1 METALTTRDRLLEAA
16 ISIIEAQGEGAIRVD
31 QVAELAGFTKPVLY
45 SYFKNREELIVT
57 ALGERYIRAL
67 ELGRADVD
75 AAVLN
80 ASTADEFFMIM
91 QSWVRSFSSPDG
103 ELRRRFRIEV
113 VGAAV
118 TREKLQE
125 KIREAN
131 RTQAKNLGALIQ
143 IAKDRQWL
151 ALDATSEDLS
161 MWWTGVVLSRHLVE
175 MDPIG
180 LDADAWDDIT
190 IAMMRSMI
198 RVSNA

>member
-16 ISIIEAQGEGAIRVD
+16 IFIIEAQGEGAIRVD

-57 ALGERYIRAL
+57 AQGERYIRAL
-67 ELGRADVD
+67 ELSRADVD

>member
-16 ISIIEAQGEGAIRVD
+16 ISTIEAQGEGAIRVD

-57 ALGERYIRAL
+57 AQGERYIRAL

>member
-1 METALTTRDRLLEAA
+1 METTLTTRDRLLEAA
-16 ISIIEAQGEGAIRVD
+16 IFIIEAQGEGAIRVD

-57 ALGERYIRAL
+57 AQGERYIRAL
-67 ELGRADVD
+67 ELSRADVD

>member
-1 METALTTRDRLLEAA
+1 MENTLTTRERLLEAA

-151 ALDATSEDLS
+151 ALDATAEDLS

>member
-1 METALTTRDRLLEAA
+1 MENSLTTRQRLLEAA
-16 ISIIEAQGEGAIRVD
+16 ISIIETQGEGAIRVD

-57 ALGERYIRAL
+57 AQGERYIRAL

-80 ASTADEFFMIM
+80 ASTADEFFLIM
-91 QSWVRSFSSPDG
+91 QNWVRSFSSPEG

-113 VGAAV
+113 LGAAV

-131 RTQAKNLGALIQ
+131 RTQAKNLGALLA

-151 ALDATSEDLS
+151 SLDVDPQDLS
-161 MWWTGVVLSRHLVE
+161 IWWTGLVLSRHLVE
-175 MDPIG
+175 IDPAG
-180 LDADAWDDIT
+180 LDAHAWDHIT
-190 IAMMRSMI
+190 IEMMRSII
-198 RVSNA
+198 RVENY

>member
-1 METALTTRDRLLEAA
+1 MENTLTTRERLLEAA
-16 ISIIEAQGEGAIRVD
+16 ISIIETQGEGAIRVD

-57 ALGERYIRAL
+57 AQGERYIRAL

-80 ASTADEFFMIM
+80 ASTADEFFLIM
-91 QSWVRSFSSPDG
+91 QNWVRSFSSPEG

-143 IAKDRQWL
+143 IAKDREWL
-151 ALDATSEDLS
+151 ALDATAEDLS

-175 MDPIG
+175 MDPTG
-180 LDADAWDDIT
+180 LDVRAWDDIT
-190 IAMMRSMI
+190 IAMMHSMI
-198 RVSNA
+198 RVANA

>member
-1 METALTTRDRLLEAA
+1 MENTLTTRERLLEAA
-16 ISIIEAQGEGAIRVD
+16 IAIIETQGEGAVRVD

-45 SYFKNREELIVT
+45 SYFKNREEVIAT
-57 ALGERYIRAL
+57 AQGERYIRAL

-80 ASTADEFFMIM
+80 ASTADEFFLIM
-91 QSWVRSFSSPDG
+91 QKWVRSFASPEG

-113 VGAAV
+113 LGSAI

-131 RTQAKNLGALIQ
+131 RVQAKNLGALLA

-151 ALDATSEDLS
+151 SLDVDAEDLS
-161 MWWTGVVLSRHLVE
+161 IWWTGLVLSRHLVE
-175 MDPIG
+175 IDPTG
-180 LDADAWDDIT
+180 LDAEAWDYIT
-190 IAMMRSMI
+190 IEMMRSII
-198 RVSNA
+198 RVKTN

>member
-1 METALTTRDRLLEAA
+1 MQNTLTTRERLLEAA
-16 ISIIEAQGEGAIRVD
+16 ISIIETQGEGAIRVD

-45 SYFKNREELIVT
+45 SYFKNREDVIVT
-57 ALGERYIRAL
+57 AQGERYIRAL

-80 ASTADEFFMIM
+80 ASTADEFFLIM
-91 QSWVRSFSSPDG
+91 QKWVRSFSSPEG

-113 VGAAV
+113 LGSAV

-131 RTQAKNLGALIQ
+131 RIQAKNLGALLA

-151 ALDATSEDLS
+151 SLDVDPKDLS
-161 MWWTGVVLSRHLVE
+161 IWWTGLVLSRHLVE
-175 MDPIG
+175 IDPTE
-180 LDADAWDDIT
+180 LDADAWDTIT
-190 IAMMRSMI
+190 VEMLRSII
-198 RVSNA
+198 RVKTN

>member
-1 METALTTRDRLLEAA
+1 MENTLTTRERLLEAA
-16 ISIIEAQGEGAIRVD
+16 IAIIETQGEGAVRVD

-45 SYFKNREELIVT
+45 SSFKNREEVIVT
-57 ALGERYIRAL
+57 AQGERYIRAL

-80 ASTADEFFMIM
+80 ASTADEFFLIM
-91 QSWVRSFSSPDG
+91 QKWVRSFASPEG

-113 VGAAV
+113 LGSAI

-131 RTQAKNLGALIQ
+131 RVQAKNLGALLA

-151 ALDATSEDLS
+151 SLDVDAEDLS
-161 MWWTGVVLSRHLVE
+161 IWWTGLVLSRHLVE
-175 MDPIG
+175 IDPTG
-180 LDADAWDDIT
+180 LDAEAWDYIT
-190 IAMMRSMI
+190 IEMMRSII
-198 RVSNA
+198 RVKTN

>member
-1 METALTTRDRLLEAA
+1 MENTLTTRERLLEAA
-16 ISIIEAQGEGAIRVD
+16 IAIIETQGEGAVRVD

-45 SYFKNREELIVT
+45 SYFKNREEVIVT
-57 ALGERYIRAL
+57 AQGERYIRAL

-80 ASTADEFFMIM
+80 ASTADEFFLIM
-91 QSWVRSFSSPDG
+91 QKWVRSFASPEG

-113 VGAAV
+113 LGSAI

-131 RTQAKNLGALIQ
+131 RVQAKNLGALLA

-151 ALDATSEDLS
+151 SLDVDAEDLS
-161 MWWTGVVLSRHLVE
+161 IWWTGLVLSRHLVE
-175 MDPIG
+175 IDPTG
-180 LDADAWDDIT
+180 LDAEAWDYIT
-190 IAMMRSMI
+190 IEMMRSII
-198 RVSNA
+198 RVKTN